1 MNKKA
6 KNDTI
11 VGIVDDKIF
20 HVLLDNTDET
30 VLGYLSFN
38 ICRNRIPILL
48 LGNRVKIQINGSY
61 SKKGKIFF
69 DRFPTPSK
77 SKKIDYWVSKKTRL
91 EKSKND
97 HQAIE
102 NTTSTESL
110 LNTETTNP
118 ISSDSPQSKD
128 QKNSKDTTPNQD

>member
-11 VGIVDDKIF
+11 VSIVDDKIF

-30 VLGYLSFN
+30 VLSYLSFN
-38 ICRNRIPILL
+38 ICHNRIPILL

-69 DRFPTPSK
+69 
-77 SKKIDYWVSKKTRL
+77 
-91 EKSKND
+91 
-97 HQAIE
+97 
-102 NTTSTESL
+102 
-110 LNTETTNP
+110 
-118 ISSDSPQSKD
+118 
-128 QKNSKDTTPNQD
+128 